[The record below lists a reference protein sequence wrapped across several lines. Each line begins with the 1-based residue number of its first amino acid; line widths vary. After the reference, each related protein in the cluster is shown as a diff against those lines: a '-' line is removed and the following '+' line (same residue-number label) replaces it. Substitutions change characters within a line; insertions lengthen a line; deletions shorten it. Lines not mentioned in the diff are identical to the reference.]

1 MILVIQNDP
10 ECPMGLLG
18 GLLRD
23 RAAQCGRPHRVIR
36 AYAGETIPGNSDVR
50 GGIVLGGQMSV
61 ADTGPYPFLIAVK
74 DWIRRMVDADAPF
87 LGICLGGQLL
97 ADVRGGRVTLKSER
111 GEKGCREVS
120 LTGPGRSD
128 PLFAGMEETF
138 PSFQWHNDAFDPP
151 LDAVHL
157 AESSACPFQAFRLGR
172 AAYGV
177 QFHPE
182 VTPPIA
188 ADWSRKEPDAD
199 RYRRAFAGAEAS
211 YRAASL
217 RFLSNFLSL
226 ADESRSAV
234 RY

>member
-1 MILVIQNDP
+1 MIWVIQNDP

-18 GLLRD
+18 ELLQD
-23 RAAQCGRPHRVIR
+23 RAARSGRPYRVIR
-36 AYAGETIPGNSDVR
+36 AHAGEPVPANGDVR
-50 GGIVLGGQMSV
+50 AGIVLGGQMSV
-61 ADTGPYPFLIAVK
+61 TDTGPYPFLIAVK
-74 DWIRRMVDADAPF
+74 EWIRRVVDGDAPF

-97 ADVRGGRVTLKSER
+97 ADVCGGRVTLKSER
-111 GEKGCREVS
+111 GEKGCRDVS

-128 PLFAGMEETF
+128 PLFAGMAETF

-151 LDAVHL
+151 GDAVHL
-157 AESSACPFQAFRLGR
+157 AASPACLFQAFRLGR

-182 VTPPIA
+182 VTPPIV
-188 ADWSRKEPDAD
+188 ADWSRPEADAD
-199 RYRRAFAGAEAS
+199 RHRTAFAEAEPS

-226 ADESRSAV
+226 VDES
-234 RY
+234 